1 MTLFTNSLAPTLR
14 RSVLAAAVVMS
25 ISAQAATLADLVTQA
40 KSFDATFAAAEKE
53 LSISQAQAETAKAPL
68 RPSVGLATT
77 VSKSRFDSVTQ
88 ATSKSLGLEA
98 TQSLFDRSSSTLAQ
112 QAQFKIELAR
122 VQYAQAEQDLIVR
135 VAQAYFDL
143 LGAQAQLNTVVAAKK
158 AVQVQL
164 ERAQRNFEVGVA
176 TITDTREA
184 QAQFDRIVANEIA
197 AQNEVK
203 VKQLALDQL
212 VGKSD
217 IKVDDLK
224 PDAALPALTPNDVTV
239 WIGQALT
246 NSPAVKMAQIGRQSA
261 DLGVTKAEAGHL
273 PTVSATYAY
282 SKPFDVTCNQNLP
295 SASSCTVNKLSLTMK
310 MPLFA
315 GYAIQNQ
322 VKEAVATA
330 AQAQDEL
337 NAMKRNVAQGVRTAY
352 FGVLSGHAQVKALRA
367 AVTSS
372 ESALEANQTG
382 YTVGVRINA
391 DVLSAQSQLY
401 QTQSELA
408 KARYNV
414 LLGQLKLRQ
423 AAGTLS
429 QADVDALKGLY
440 R

>member
-282 SKPFDVTCNQNLP
+282 SKPFDATCYP
-295 SASSCTVNKLSLTMK
+295 TSGAGCTVNKLSLTMK

-429 QADVDALKGLY
+429 LADVDALKGLY

>member
-1 MTLFTNSLAPTLR
+1 MTLFTTSLGPTMR
-14 RSVLAAAVVMS
+14 RSVLAASIVMS
-25 ISAQAATLADLVTQA
+25 FSAQAATLADLVTQA
-40 KSFDATFAAAEKE
+40 RAFDASFAAAEKE
-53 LSISQAQAETAKAPL
+53 LLISEAQADTAKAPL

-77 VSKSRFDSVTQ
+77 VSKSRFDSATQ
-88 ATSKSLGLEA
+88 PTSKSLGIEA
-98 TQSLFDRSSSTLAQ
+98 TQSLFDRSSSTVAQ
-112 QAQFKIELAR
+112 QAQFKIELAK

-143 LGAQAQLNTVVAAKK
+143 LGAKAQLNTVAAAKK

-164 ERAQRNFEVGVA
+164 ERAQRNFEVGVS

-197 AQNEVK
+197 AQNDVK

-217 IKVDDLK
+217 VKVDDLK
-224 PDAALPALTPNDVTV
+224 AEAALPALTPSDITV
-239 WIGQALT
+239 WIGEALT

-282 SKPFDVTCNQNLP
+282 NKPFDSTCSQL
-295 SASSCTVNKLSLTMK
+295 SGSGCTINKLSLTMK
-310 MPLFA
+310 VPLFA
-315 GYAIQNQ
+315 GYAVQNQ
-322 VKEAVATA
+322 VKEAVANA

-337 NAMKRNVAQGVRTAY
+337 NAVKRTVAQGVRAAY
-352 FGVLSGHAQVKALRA
+352 FGVLSGHAQVKALQA
-367 AVTSS
+367 AVASS

-391 DVLSAQSQLY
+391 DVLNAQSQLF
-401 QTQSELA
+401 QTQSDLA
-408 KARYNV
+408 KARYNLV
-414 LLGQLKLRQ
+414 LGKLKLRQ
-423 AAGTLS
+423 ASGTLS
-429 QADVDALKGLY
+429 QTDLEALKGLY